1 MYSLGMPP
9 NWWWMHAESS
19 ELRFPFTGPFGARR
33 WLGHQIQLRH
43 KHCLRRFSV
52 GVWFFLGKRFPNVLF
67 CSIKRCVPLQRPRV
81 SSQRLWRLCSGLG
94 ADPYMEWASRSRVF
108 VGLVGALG
116 KHRVPSIQIGGIL
129 KLLEKRSSAKRR
141 VTFESTTLQSFRFDV
156 IWRDLMWF
164 VDVCAGWKT
173 LHTII
178 TTDGSQYYIN
188 KHWLSQWPSFKLL
201 GITYLVGNIKFKLLF
216 HGPLA
221 E

>member
-1 MYSLGMPP
+1 MMDACRVKWVEIPIHRTVWCKEVTWPP
-9 NWWWMHAESS
+9 DSVETQTLPAQIFCWG
-19 ELRFPFTGPFGARR
+19 LILFG
-33 WLGHQIQLRH
+33 QSI
-43 KHCLRRFSV
+43 S
-52 GVWFFLGKRFPNVLF
+52 KRAF